1 MDIRIRGQTTSS
13 ITMMGDRDFR
23 TTIQT
28 ALSSIGK
35 ELQLD
40 IDPKNIQTIHLQE
53 VVQCLRR
60 SYFDRI
66 DPVEIER
73 RGFNELLSGLLRKL
87 EYGSEPKVFEI
98 DDIKL
103 EGQTDMIVDDAILLF
118 RPAQGELENP
128 IANDVLYLNAC
139 LWIYD
144 KTEGIVVYITGDRKE
159 TTFSLTRNKKMF
171 EEVIRRVR
179 VLNNLLK
186 EQKAPILEPSTEC
199 SECQYYERC
208 FIKKKNSKHVDIGE
222 MLGLGKFGHQD

>member
-1 MDIRIRGQTTSS
+1 
-13 ITMMGDRDFR
+13 MMGDRDFR
-23 TTIQT
+23 TIIQT
-28 ALSSIGK
+28 ALGSIGK

-40 IDPKNIQTIHLQE
+40 IDSENVQTIHLQE

-87 EYGSEPKVFEI
+87 EYGSNPKEFEI

-103 EGQTDMIVDDAILLF
+103 KGQTDMLVDDVIMLF
-118 RPAQGELENP
+118 RPAQNELDNP
-128 IANDVLYLNAC
+128 LANDILYLNAC

-144 KTEGIVVYITGDRKE
+144 KTEGIIVYITGDRKE
-159 TTFSLTRNKKMF
+159 TTFSLSRNNKMF
-171 EEVIRRVR
+171 EEVVRRVR
-179 VLNNLLK
+179 VLNDLLK
-186 EQKAPILEPSTEC
+186 KQKAPILEPSTEC

-208 FIKKKNSKHVDIGE
+208 FMKRKNSKQVDIGE
-222 MLGLGKFGHQD
+222 MLGIGKLGHKKE

>member
-1 MDIRIRGQTTSS
+1 
-13 ITMMGDRDFR
+13 MMGDRDFR
-23 TTIQT
+23 SIIQN
-28 ALSSIGK
+28 ALGSIGR
-35 ELQLD
+35 ELQLN
-40 IDPKNIQTIHLQE
+40 IDSKDIQTIHLQE

-87 EYGSEPKVFEI
+87 EYGSEPKEFEI
-98 DDIKL
+98 EDIKL
-103 EGQTDMIVDDAILLF
+103 KGQTDMLVDDIVLLF
-118 RPAQGELENP
+118 RSAQGELENP
-128 IANDVLYLNAC
+128 LANDVLYLNAC

-144 KTEGIVVYITGDRKE
+144 KPEGIIVYISGDRKE

-171 EEVIRRVR
+171 EEVIRRIR

-208 FIKKKNSKHVDIGE
+208 FMKKKNSKHVDIGE
-222 MLGLGKFGHQD
+222 MLGLGKFGGND

>member
-1 MDIRIRGQTTSS
+1 
-13 ITMMGDRDFR
+13 MMGDRDFR
-23 TTIQT
+23 TIIQN
-28 ALSSIGK
+28 ALGSIGR
-35 ELQLD
+35 ELELD
-40 IDPKNIQTIHLQE
+40 IDSKNFQNIHLQE

-87 EYGSEPKVFEI
+87 EYGSEPKEFEI
-98 DDIKL
+98 EDIKL
-103 EGQTDMIVDDAILLF
+103 KGQTDMIVDDVIMLF
-118 RPAQGELENP
+118 RSSQSELENP
-128 IANDVLYLNAC
+128 LASDVLYLNAC

-186 EQKAPILEPSTEC
+186 EQKAPILEPSLEC
-199 SECQYYERC
+199 SECQYYEKC
-208 FIKKKNSKHVDIGE
+208 FMKKKNSKQLDLGE
-222 MLGLGKFGHQD
+222 MLGMGKFLKDDKD

>member
-1 MDIRIRGQTTSS
+1 
-13 ITMMGDRDFR
+13 MMGDRDFR
-23 TTIQT
+23 TIIQT
-28 ALSSIGK
+28 ALGSIGK

-40 IDPKNIQTIHLQE
+40 IDSKNIQTINLQE

-87 EYGSEPKVFEI
+87 EYGSDPQEFEI
-98 DDIKL
+98 DDIRLK
-103 EGQTDMIVDDAILLF
+103 GQTDMLVDDVIMLF
-118 RPAQGELENP
+118 RPAQNELDNP

-144 KTEGIVVYITGDRKE
+144 KTEGIIVYITGDRKE
-159 TTFSLTRNKKMF
+159 TTFSLSRNNKMF
-171 EEVIRRVR
+171 EEVVRRVR
-179 VLNNLLK
+179 VLNDLLK
-186 EQKAPILEPSTEC
+186 KQKAPILEPSTEC

-208 FIKKKNSKHVDIGE
+208 FMKKKNSKQVDIGE
-222 MLGLGKFGHQD
+222 MLGIGKLGHKD

>member
-1 MDIRIRGQTTSS
+1 
-13 ITMMGDRDFR
+13 MMGDRAFR
-23 TTIQT
+23 TIIQN
-28 ALSSIGK
+28 ALGSIGK

-40 IDPKNIQTIHLQE
+40 IDSKNIQTIHLQE

-73 RGFNELLSGLLRKL
+73 RGFNELFSGLLRKL
-87 EYGSEPKVFEI
+87 EYGSEPKEFEI

-103 EGQTDMIVDDAILLF
+103 KGQTDMIVDDAIMLF
-118 RPAQGELENP
+118 RSAQSELENP

-144 KTEGIVVYITGDRKE
+144 KTEGIIIYITGNKKE
-159 TTFSLTRNKKMF
+159 TTFALTRNKKMF

-186 EQKAPILEPSTEC
+186 EQKAPILEPSIEC
-199 SECQYYERC
+199 SDCQYYEKC
-208 FIKKKNSKHVDIGE
+208 FMKRRHSKMLDLGE
-222 MLGLGKFGHQD
+222 MLGMSKIMNRD